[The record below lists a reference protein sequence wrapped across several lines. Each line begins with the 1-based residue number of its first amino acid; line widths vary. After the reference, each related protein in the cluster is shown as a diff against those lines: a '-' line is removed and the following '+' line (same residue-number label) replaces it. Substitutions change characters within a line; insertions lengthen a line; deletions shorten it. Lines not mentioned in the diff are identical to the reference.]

1 MPLWMGY
8 FLSCMK
14 HAHTQL
20 DPSSPLGVYEKEM
33 PDWHDMQT
41 TVIVGKNCRPLWN
54 WSYFEQ
60 IETNNM
66 AGSGRNCSSFFFVFS
81 LWLSY
86 FYFHIFLSVLFVYL
100 FPFSLLTPCFPFFT
114 FCSFLLPRFPL
125 SSFSAFWFLSLCYFS
140 IFLHESVSVT
150 LHLISPP
157 LPSLISTR
165 AAGEI
170 SRNPLPPFP
179 TRHRWSVSESI

>member
-66 AGSGRNCSSFFFVFS
+66 AGSGRNCSSFFFFFSLTLLFLFSHFSLCFVCVFISVFFTHTVFS
-81 LWLSY
+81 
-86 FYFHIFLSVLFVYL
+86 FFHLLLLPASPFSAF
-100 FPFSLLTPCFPFFT
+100 FFFSLLI
-114 FCSFLLPRFPL
+114 SFLVLFFH
-125 SSFSAFWFLSLCYFS
+125 FSAWVCLCHS
-140 IFLHESVSVT
+140 PPNLP
-150 LHLISPP
+150 SPP
-157 LPSLISTR
+157 LPHFHQ
-165 AAGEI
+165 
-170 SRNPLPPFP
+170 SRRRNL
-179 TRHRWSVSESI
+179 